1 MSGGNRCSTRW
12 LSAPHRQPGDTIAG
26 RRPVGAGR
34 LSTFHFPELDSQK
47 VNTMQS
53 ITTRPTNRPVPSAID
68 GKPWTVEESD
78 NETTGATDMR
88 SRHMVAPRHD
98 TEMARLVRLHE
109 LAHAKITP
117 RRPADKCAEEAHC
130 SIEALQ
136 WSEDNRVGRFLQTIP
151 ATAGRLDL
159 ESAIADSAMDDIAA
173 ILPDGGGPDTVRA
186 LAGILLADYWLG
198 STRHRWA
205 AAAVRA
211 GKVTAEQ
218 ASNVVDR
225 VDTIVSAYRGRRRSR
240 ANPFSPAGM
249 KRITY
254 PMARAF
260 DIEFPDASQTTESQR
275 RAGAAVERVA
285 AQKGWGILEAVD
297 RIPMPR
303 SIRPR
308 RAPRRRF
315 ADSGVN
321 PTAMH
326 RLTTDQRVFASKVP
340 QAGGTILCDASGSM
354 SYSADD
360 IERIIAEAPATLI
373 AFYAGESMSGGII
386 VAAEGGRAADPED
399 VLSALYSRWGGG
411 NEIDGPALRW
421 LARQP
426 GPRFWVSDEHVGA
439 SGMDFGK
446 HGAAWHEC
454 MAICRAASV
463 RVVDDIGKLRFG

>member
-1 MSGGNRCSTRW
+1 
-12 LSAPHRQPGDTIAG
+12 
-26 RRPVGAGR
+26 
-34 LSTFHFPELDSQK
+34 
-47 VNTMQS
+47 MQS

-136 WSEDNRVGRFLQTIP
+136 WSEDNRVGRFLQTVP

-159 ESAIADSAMDDIAA
+159 ASAISDSAMDEIAA

-198 STRHRWA
+198 STRDRWA

-211 GKVTAEQ
+211 RKVTDEQ
-218 ASNVVDR
+218 AVSILDR
-225 VDTIVSAYRGRRRSR
+225 VATIVTACTYTKSR
-240 ANPFSPAGM
+240 ANPFGPNGM
-249 KRITY
+249 KKITY
-254 PMARAF
+254 PMARSF
-260 DIEFPDASQTTESQR
+260 DVEFPDLQQQTESQR
-275 RAGAAVERVA
+275 RAGAAVERVQA
-285 AQKGWGILEAVD
+285 AKGWGAIEAVD
-297 RIPMPR
+297 RIPMSR

-315 ADSGVN
+315 SDTGVN

-373 AFYAGESMSGGII
+373 AFYAGESMAGGII

-421 LARQP
+421 LSRQP

-446 HGAAWHEC
+446 YGSAWREC

-463 RVVDDIGKLRFG
+463 RVVDDIGKLKFG